1 MNEKRIDELE
11 IRMTHLE
18 NYLNQ
23 LNDIVLENGR
33 ILEAIKKEQLSFRQQ
48 MDEVTNQMPGP
59 EATKPPHY

>member
-1 MNEKRIDELE
+1 MNENKIDDLE

-33 ILEAIKKEQLSFRQQ
+33 TLKAIKKEQLFFRQQ
-48 MDEVTNQMPGP
+48 MDEVTNQLPGP
-59 EATKPPHY
+59 EAAKPPHY

>member
-1 MNEKRIDELE
+1 MNENRIDNLE

-33 ILEAIKKEQLSFRQQ
+33 VLKSIKKEQLFFRQQ
-48 MDEVTNQMPGP
+48 IDEVTNQLPGP
-59 EATKPPHY
+59 ESTKPPHY

>member
-1 MNEKRIDELE
+1 MSGNRIDDLE

-33 ILEAIKKEQLSFRQQ
+33 IIKIIQKEQAFFKQQ
-48 MDEVTNQMPGP
+48 MDEVTNQLPGP
-59 EATKPPHY
+59 ESARPPHY